1 MRLPITDEFLWEVFN
16 LSQKVEDVL
25 RFIGIG
31 HAKDAFVPPEFD
43 IKRIYE
49 KKKARMKFSVFINY
63 LKKKGYIK
71 IKGLEPNQGIIITDK
86 GLKKILET
94 AIQKTKKKKRKDG
107 KFLMVI
113 FDIPERKRKLRD
125 LFRKNLQALGFKFY
139 QKSIW
144 ISPFDV
150 FNQLEA
156 IIRSFNLEKYVK
168 IFLIEEVAFK
178 GQQFS
183 RS

>member
-1 MRLPITDEFLWEVFN
+1 
-16 LSQKVEDVL
+16 
-25 RFIGIG
+25 
-31 HAKDAFVPPEFD
+31 
-43 IKRIYE
+43 
-49 KKKARMKFSVFINY
+49 
-63 LKKKGYIK
+63 
-71 IKGLEPNQGIIITDK
+71 
-86 GLKKILET
+86 
-94 AIQKTKKKKRKDG
+94 
-107 KFLMVI
+107 
-113 FDIPERKRKLRD
+113 LRD

-150 FNQLEA
+150 FSQLEA
-156 IIRSFNLEKYVK
+156 IIRSFDLEKYVK